1 MQRGHFSM
9 AVGFGEKK
17 VISAGL
23 FSLCLI
29 MTFAVSGLDSRH
41 AFAQSETV
49 QQDVA
54 PTFIVDR
61 YRAKAEA
68 GDAGAQFRL
77 ALLYERGAVTGSP
90 DYDQAVIWFD
100 RAAAAGHGAAQFKR
114 ALYYQEGIAGQ
125 KDLSAAAALYQKA
138 AEQGLG
144 EAQFNLALLLA
155 EGQGVGKNVS
165 GAIRWYEQA
174 AFRGVTPAMRALGL
188 LYMGGVANTP
198 HDRIEAWAWLTLAM
212 ENGDTKAAGLLPD
225 VTDGM
230 DKASLEEASR
240 LADAYRQLRL
250 RP

>member
-1 MQRGHFSM
+1 LQRGQFSM
-9 AVGFGEKK
+9 AVGFGERMA
-17 VISAGL
+17 ISAGL
-23 FSLCLI
+23 LGLCLI
-29 MTFAVSGLDSRH
+29 MSLAMVGLQSGQ
-41 AFAQSETV
+41 AFAQSETA

-61 YRAKAEA
+61 YRAKADA
-68 GDAGAQFRL
+68 GDTGAQFRL
-77 ALLYERGAVTGSP
+77 AILFERGAVTGSP
-90 DYDQAVIWFD
+90 DYDQAAVWFE
-100 RAAAAGHGAAQFKR
+100 RAAAAGHGPAQFKR
-114 ALYYQEGIAGQ
+114 ALYYQEGLGGQ
-125 KDLSAAAALYQKA
+125 KDLSAAAALYRQA

-155 EGQGVGKNVS
+155 EGQGVAKDVS

-198 HDRIEAWAWLTLAM
+198 QDRIEAWAWLTLAT

-230 DKASLEEASR
+230 DKTSLEEASR